1 MSVSLAMLAACR
13 TPRGQDA
20 TIAGP
25 VPAAVSMVSS
35 ESVLSGSV
43 VDDGGEP
50 VTAVVVRAFVAG
62 ELPQASSARQLAKDV
77 DALVANNAAGLV
89 AHASAGLAGPVGP
102 RMVQA
107 GGRAAE
113 ELASGLTDG
122 QGHFRLALPP
132 GRYNLEALGKPG
144 FKGWLP
150 GVAWGAAGV
159 DAPLPI
165 LRLAATATLSGQV
178 DILPVSGAPLPEGG
192 EVLVAGS
199 PYATPVLAD
208 GSFVLPD
215 LPAGRLDVV
224 VWQPGR
230 GAVRYPP
237 EGMVL
242 LPSDTV
248 RLPVIEIP
256 AQGLPWRVVPSASP
270 NVSPTPA
277 STPAAS
283 RSPEPSASPGP
294 TSMPS
299 LTPVPGPTSVPTSE
313 PAVTPDTGGGGSPAP
328 GPGLA
333 TLEGRMARDE
343 AVVAVAF
350 SRAGHLAAIVDVRG
364 RVAIHGTDA
373 ITTSLTSW
381 VATGSVRSIALQQ
394 APGSPDE
401 DVYLAFA
408 DGRMERTRARTDGSV
423 PSPDLVMQVNLSV
436 PVAWAG
442 PDAQSAGFWI
452 GAGEV
457 RHESAQPRESAVV
470 DLGSARTTCGDWRD
484 GRVLV
489 GLDSGQVMV
498 LDRSDG
504 QRLAAWQTRSSPV
517 LGLVIGGVDLRTGQG
532 LILGTHQDGTMT
544 LWSYP
549 QGARIW
555 DRAFPGGRD
564 RIAMPPGGPLIA
576 AVAEPD
582 DSVRLIDLLGGGDKQ
597 VLQPGVGTVRALR
610 FTPDGSR
617 LWVVGAS
624 GASIWRM
631 PSAGQ

>member
-1 MSVSLAMLAACR
+1 MLAACR

-25 VPAAVSMVSS
+25 VPAAVSVASS
-35 ESVLSGSV
+35 ESVLAGSV

-62 ELPQASSARQLAKDV
+62 ELPQASSARQLARDV

-89 AHASAGLAGPVGP
+89 AHASAGLVGPVGP
-102 RMVQA
+102 RMLQD
-107 GGRAAE
+107 GGRVAE

-178 DILPVSGAPLPEGG
+178 DILPVSGVPLPEGG

-270 NVSPTPA
+270 NVSPTPV

-283 RSPEPSASPGP
+283 RSPDPSPSPSAA
-294 TSMPS
+294 
-299 LTPVPGPTSVPTSE
+299 PTSVPVT
-313 PAVTPDTGGGGSPAP
+313 TPDTGGGGSPSP
-328 GPGLA
+328 DPWLA

-350 SRAGHLAAIVDVRG
+350 SRTGHLAAIVDVRG
-364 RVAIHGTDA
+364 RVDIHGTDVRA
-373 ITTSLTSW
+373 TSLASW
-381 VATGSVRSIALQQ
+381 VATGSVRSLAMQQ
-394 APGSPDE
+394 APGTADE

-408 DGRMERTRARTDGSV
+408 DGRLERTRARTDGSV
-423 PSPDLVMQVNLSV
+423 PSPDLVMQATWSM
-436 PVAWAG
+436 PVTWAG

-470 DLGSARTTCGDWRD
+470 DLGAARTTCGDWRD
-484 GRVLV
+484 GRVLI
-489 GLDSGQVMV
+489 GLDSGRVVV

-517 LGLVIGGVDLRTGQG
+517 LGLAIGGVDLRTGQG

-555 DRAFPGGRD
+555 DRIFPEGRD

-576 AVAEPD
+576 AVVEPD
-582 DSVRLIDLLGGGDKQ
+582 DSVRLIDLMGGGDKQ

-617 LWVVGAS
+617 LWVVGAL
-624 GASIWRM
+624 GVSIWRM